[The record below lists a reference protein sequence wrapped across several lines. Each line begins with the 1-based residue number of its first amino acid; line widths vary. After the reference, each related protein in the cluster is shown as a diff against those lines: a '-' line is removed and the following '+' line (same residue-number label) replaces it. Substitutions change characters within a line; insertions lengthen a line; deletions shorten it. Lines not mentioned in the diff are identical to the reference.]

1 MSPSVTEGKASC
13 DTRTGCSSATFPD
26 MPDTP
31 STTDMKVQA
40 GLRLRAVLEV
50 LDISVGQL
58 AQRIGAGRTQLQN
71 WMAGTHKI
79 DWFAMTRL
87 EEVTEIPAEWVLQ
100 GHLRNVPGK
109 YLEALATRAQQF
121 GADVYVLAPSW
132 PLHTPSPAP
141 PPRPEGPP
149 RPILRRKMHE
159 PGAKDAK

>member
-13 DTRTGCSSATFPD
+13 DTRTRCSCVTFWD

-40 GLRLRAVLEV
+40 GLRLRAVLDV

-79 DWFAMTRL
+79 DWFAMARL

-109 YLEALATRAQQF
+109 YLEALATRAQQL
-121 GADVYVLAPSW
+121 GAEVYVLTPSW
-132 PLHTPSPAP
+132 PLNTPVPAP
-141 PPRPEGPP
+141 QPRLDPPMRPT
-149 RPILRRKMHE
+149 LRRGMHE
-159 PGAKDAK
+159 PGAKITK